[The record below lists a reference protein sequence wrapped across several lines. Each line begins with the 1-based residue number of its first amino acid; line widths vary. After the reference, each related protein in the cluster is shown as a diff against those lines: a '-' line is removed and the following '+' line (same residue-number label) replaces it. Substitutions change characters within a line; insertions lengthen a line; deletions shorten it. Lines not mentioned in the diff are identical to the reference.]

1 MATVGGMISLR
12 RRDTA
17 ERARFL
23 WGSFATKLALLVTIF
38 FSVPII
44 LYAQFREGDDQR
56 TRILLD
62 SLQTQGR
69 LIARSLEPMLQS
81 FDGNSARV
89 LSEVLV
95 RLGAGEILKI
105 KVLLRPAGQ
114 PEPTGFFYV
123 ASQPVVPNEYLD
135 QERVELVDTG
145 ILRVL
150 QNSCEGNQTRAWRY
164 INPAGQEEILTS
176 IIPVNT
182 EAGCW
187 AVITSHASDE
197 WLGASIDLPYWQT
210 PQVRV
215 AAAIYILMA
224 LIVLSLFLGIWRSL
238 VRFGRLARDIR
249 TGGPGD
255 RSFAALNSLPEL
267 SAVAQE
273 FDSMVE
279 SLDASALS
287 IRRAAEENAHAFKTP
302 IAIISQSLEPLR
314 RSINGDD
321 KRTVRA
327 IELIERAIGR
337 LDALVSAARQ
347 MDEMSAELID
357 PPRERTELSTLVEAM
372 LDAYAESFDAKHLR
386 VVRLI
391 EPSIYVMVGSDLLET
406 VMENLLDNAI
416 DFSPL
421 GGELTIG
428 LARQRKM
435 VTLIVADRGPGV
447 DPNDLDR
454 IFERYYSFRTA
465 KETGEHI
472 GEGENFGIGLWLV
485 RRNIEA
491 VGGNV
496 RAENRPEGGLAISL
510 AFPLPN

>member
-12 RRDTA
+12 RRDTGK
-17 ERARFL
+17 RARFL

-44 LYAQFREGDDQR
+44 LYAQFREGDKERGD
-56 TRILLD
+56 LLTE

-69 LIARSLEPMLQS
+69 LIARSLDPMLS
-81 FDGNSARV
+81 TVDGESLRGLGETLA
-89 LSEVLV
+89 
-95 RLGAGEILKI
+95 RLGSGEILKI
-105 KVLLRPAGQ
+105 RVLLRPKDQVAS
-114 PEPTGFFYV
+114 GFFIV
-123 ASQPVVPNEYLD
+123 ASQPATGNEYLD
-135 QERVELVDTG
+135 RERQELSEAG
-145 ILRVL
+145 ILDFL
-150 QNSCEGNQTRAWRY
+150 ENSCEGNRTLARRY
-164 INPAGQEEILTS
+164 INPAGEEEVLAS
-176 IIPVNT
+176 VVPVDT

-187 AVITSHASDE
+187 AVITSHTTED
-197 WLGASIDLPYWQT
+197 WLGAALDQPYWQT

-238 VRFGRLARDIR
+238 VRFGRLAREIR

-267 SAVAQE
+267 SAVAHE

-314 RSINGDD
+314 RAAGGED
-321 KRTVRA
+321 KRSIRA

-372 LDAYAESFDAKHLR
+372 LDAYAESFEAKNLR

-391 EPSIYVMVGSDLLET
+391 EPEIFVLVGSDLLET

-416 DFSPL
+416 DFSPSS
-421 GGELTIG
+421 GELTVG
-428 LARQRKM
+428 LARQRRM

-454 IFERYYSFRTA
+454 IFERYFSFRTA
-465 KETGEHI
+465 KDTGEHI

-491 VGGNV
+491 VGGTV
-496 RAENRPEGGLAISL
+496 RAENRPEGGLAISI
-510 AFPLPN
+510 ALPQHK